1 MKLKKLI
8 IDHFRSIEHIEIDF
22 PIGVPLILFGPN
34 NTGKSN
40 ILQGIENILGE
51 KYANYIEFEDN
62 DYFLRQNKLYP
73 NISFKAIFDGNI
85 KSSYPESS
93 TICFTTNH
101 KFRHYKTKENLIEN
115 TFHYEDGGQM
125 FLKNEE
131 REQCQFILINASRDI
146 NRQFSYFSQYS
157 VLSRL
162 TKKMHGVLVEKTKIK
177 LDEHFKSIKSTFELV
192 PEYKNFLNK
201 LQSSFK
207 SNANGFEHKLD
218 IDLSA
223 YDPNNYFHSLRIIA
237 KEGEAV
243 RSFSELGTGEQ
254 QILLISFIKAYAETF
269 KGEHFI
275 LGIEEPEA
283 HLHPLAQRWLA
294 KNIENICENGAQ
306 VIITTHSPEFLNI
319 ENLSGF
325 VKVYKENNLTK
336 ILQHSPK
343 SLVESC
349 VNLGANSDKTSEK
362 TILRYY
368 RSNTFYEQ
376 LRGFFAKK
384 IILVEGPTEL
394 FSLQNYFTNC
404 GYDLV
409 KNGVEIID
417 CKGKSQIARN
427 YRLFFSY
434 GYTCFCLFDADESDS
449 EKKRANKELAE
460 IFKFD
465 PENLTIDKE
474 KFVTTKG
481 QAYGYFGKDYENY
494 LRANL
499 NEYSEKEKQIEGE
512 KVLIA
517 KIISEENVNYKPQF
531 INNIAE
537 YLELELRVL
546 DNAPIAD
553 QKPSDNI
560 PF

>member
-269 KGEHFI
+269 KG
-275 LGIEEPEA
+275 
-283 HLHPLAQRWLA
+283 
-294 KNIENICENGAQ
+294 NG
-306 VIITTHSPEFLNI
+306 
-319 ENLSGF
+319 G
-325 VKVYKENNLTK
+325 
-336 ILQHSPK
+336 
-343 SLVESC
+343 
-349 VNLGANSDKTSEK
+349 
-362 TILRYY
+362 
-368 RSNTFYEQ
+368 
-376 LRGFFAKK
+376 
-384 IILVEGPTEL
+384 
-394 FSLQNYFTNC
+394 
-404 GYDLV
+404 
-409 KNGVEIID
+409 
-417 CKGKSQIARN
+417 
-427 YRLFFSY
+427 
-434 GYTCFCLFDADESDS
+434 
-449 EKKRANKELAE
+449 
-460 IFKFD
+460 
-465 PENLTIDKE
+465 
-474 KFVTTKG
+474 
-481 QAYGYFGKDYENY
+481 
-494 LRANL
+494 
-499 NEYSEKEKQIEGE
+499 
-512 KVLIA
+512 
-517 KIISEENVNYKPQF
+517 
-531 INNIAE
+531 
-537 YLELELRVL
+537 
-546 DNAPIAD
+546 
-553 QKPSDNI
+553 
-560 PF
+560 